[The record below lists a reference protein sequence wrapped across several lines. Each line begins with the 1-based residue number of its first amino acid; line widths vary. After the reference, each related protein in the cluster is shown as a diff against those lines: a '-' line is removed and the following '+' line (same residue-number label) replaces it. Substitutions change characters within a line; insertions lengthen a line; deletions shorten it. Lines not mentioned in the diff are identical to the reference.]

1 MQEIQLELLG
11 GNFLEDCKQQKKA
24 VDNRDGKMYTDEEE
38 RFTNGGAAMDSLAE
52 QIISGARL
60 GRRDDLGALL
70 ETDLEELCR
79 AADQVRRALCGDR
92 GELCTIVNGR
102 SGRCSEDCRF
112 CAQSCHYHTGAE
124 EYPFLPVQEIVEEG
138 EAERGRGGPPLLHR
152 HRGPGP
158 SRPGAG
164 SRPGGL
170 PPSGGGDRPCPVRL
184 PRAPERRGVPGHARG
199 RGDPVPR

>member
-11 GNFLEDCKQQKKA
+11 GNLLEDCKQQKKT

-60 GRRDDLGALL
+60 GRRDDLGVLL

-92 GELCTIVNGR
+92 G
-102 SGRCSEDCRF
+102 
-112 CAQSCHYHTGAE
+112 
-124 EYPFLPVQEIVEEG
+124 
-138 EAERGRGGPPLLHR
+138 
-152 HRGPGP
+152 
-158 SRPGAG
+158 
-164 SRPGGL
+164 
-170 PPSGGGDRPCPVRL
+170 
-184 PRAPERRGVPGHARG
+184 
-199 RGDPVPR
+199 

>member
-1 MQEIQLELLG
+1 
-11 GNFLEDCKQQKKA
+11 
-24 VDNRDGKMYTDEEE
+24 
-38 RFTNGGAAMDSLAE
+38 MDSLAE

-138 EAERGRGGPPLLHR
+138 KRNEAAGVHRYSIVTAGRGLHGRELDHALEAYRRFVAGENTLFDLTQWTPAPPIEDGDSGENPGSGEEDPQVPQTGDASPLVESLVILGMSAAGLCAAVWTDR
-152 HRGPGP
+152 KRKSRG
-158 SRPGAG
+158 
-164 SRPGGL
+164 
-170 PPSGGGDRPCPVRL
+170 
-184 PRAPERRGVPGHARG
+184 
-199 RGDPVPR
+199 

>member
-1 MQEIQLELLG
+1 
-11 GNFLEDCKQQKKA
+11 
-24 VDNRDGKMYTDEEE
+24 MYTDEEE

-124 EYPFLPVQEIVEEG
+124 DYPFQI
-138 EAERGRGGPPLLHR
+138 GRAH
-152 HRGPGP
+152 
-158 SRPGAG
+158 
-164 SRPGGL
+164 
-170 PPSGGGDRPCPVRL
+170 V
-184 PRAPERRGVPGHARG
+184 
-199 RGDPVPR
+199 